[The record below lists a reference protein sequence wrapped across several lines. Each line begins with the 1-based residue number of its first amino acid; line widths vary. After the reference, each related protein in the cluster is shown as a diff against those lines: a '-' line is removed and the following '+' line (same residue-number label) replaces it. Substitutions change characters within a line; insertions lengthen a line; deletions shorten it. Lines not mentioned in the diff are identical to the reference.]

1 MLAQV
6 YLWTLNTIELVGAC
20 LLVLSVQ
27 PVLVYLQSAIVHGL
41 VCLLASRMIA
51 PAFLMTQ
58 RLPLQSLFRWSTLSR
73 AWGLPAHPV
82 CLFAWCWNAI
92 VWCFLHRGDV
102 RLSALCLLESGLE
115 EQQQRGFEGS
125 EVGRSSWMLQSDQ
138 RSAKITLKTNLKI
151 WGLRIE
157 QSPVSVLQSLETVQ
171 PLPCPLAGSVSWRW
185 GSSRRWTS
193 SSWP

>member
-1 MLAQV
+1 MSGSSTWSRSSQKEGARGEAGLRRLTTLRTASHWLVCLLESYTTVLAQV
-6 YLWTLNTIELVGAC
+6 YLWTSNTIELVGAC

-73 AWGLPAHPV
+73 AWGLPARPV

-92 VWCFLHRGDV
+92 VWCFLH
-102 RLSALCLLESGLE
+102 
-115 EQQQRGFEGS
+115 
-125 EVGRSSWMLQSDQ
+125 
-138 RSAKITLKTNLKI
+138 
-151 WGLRIE
+151 
-157 QSPVSVLQSLETVQ
+157 
-171 PLPCPLAGSVSWRW
+171 
-185 GSSRRWTS
+185 
-193 SSWP
+193 